1 MFFGLIFNSGV
12 SVLLAELQITPVFV
26 LILSS
31 KTVVPP
37 VLQLN
42 VVSLAG
48 VQSTVR
54 SAHL

>member
-1 MFFGLIFNSGV
+1 MFFGPIFNSGV

>member
-1 MFFGLIFNSGV
+1 MFFGPIFNSGV

-31 KTVVPP
+31 KTAVPP

>member
-1 MFFGLIFNSGV
+1 MFFGPIFNSGV

-54 SAHL
+54 SACL